1 MNNKTLGA
9 LALLGAPWMGI
20 GVLAEEY
27 VKQLD
32 NSWFTGLW
40 GIIYIT
46 TWMGGMVV
54 LRRLHVSGTNLFGKA
69 LPLIILA
76 TLTVANIS
84 NVWQIVA
91 PTNKS
96 QLFWTLDMFWPLS
109 HLLMIVFGVAVIRA
123 NRLPGW
129 YRFVPLLCGF
139 WLPVAMSTKFL
150 LSSTM
155 SLSIGVIYNV
165 VAWCLLA
172 LVAFRSGRHGTS
184 IQLNRVIPV

>member
-20 GVLAEEY
+20 GVLAEENI
-27 VKQLD
+27 KQLD

-54 LRRLHVSGTNLFGKA
+54 LRRLHASGTNRFGKA
-69 LPLIILA
+69 LPLVILG

-84 NVWQIVA
+84 NIWQIVA

-96 QLFWTLDMFWPLS
+96 QLFWTLDMCWPLS
-109 HLLMIVFGVAVIRA
+109 HLLMIVFGIAVIKA

-139 WLPVAMSTKFL
+139 WLPIALSTKFL
-150 LSSTM
+150 LPTT
-155 SLSIGVIYNV
+155 IGFNIALVYNV

-172 LVAFRSGRHGTS
+172 LVALLSSRRVESNS
-184 IQLNRVIPV
+184 MNVIPV